1 MEPHI
6 SARLLAYRSPLSHDV
21 VSVGFSAELDSKD
34 KQAQLSAPIHH
45 ATANSALVNENGVCS
60 ETLGFFHNTRRNL
73 HCVESTQPHRR
84 NRAGVTAFTE
94 TKDCFVI
101 AEPRHVNTDY
111 EGVEG
116 LGVRVA
122 GAGFSYEGGGDE
134 LGRADPGNSPLTR
147 TRTMSESSP

>member
-1 MEPHI
+1 
-6 SARLLAYRSPLSHDV
+6 

-45 ATANSALVNENGVCS
+45 ATANSALVNENRVCS

-101 AEPRHVNTDY
+101 AEPRDVNTDY

-116 LGVRVA
+116 LSVCIA
-122 GAGFSYEGGGDE
+122 GAGFVT
-134 LGRADPGNSPLTR
+134 RAAGMNSVEPTRGNSPLTR